1 MNKDESSSLL
11 QAHLAENNTQMD
23 DSNPD
28 LSCPNARKCK
38 VYKRR
43 RYILFVFTLTSIVSN
58 LMWNTWGP
66 IQRPCR
72 VVFGWETW
80 TVLLLSSFGS
90 IGPILGFIP
99 STWLMDTKGTSC
111 LASYSFKVLRDF
123 EVNRFF
129 EFAYVAVHSKHTNK
143 NRRIINNFKQ
153 NHPYHFVS

>member
-11 QAHLAENNTQMD
+11 QAHLAENNTQID

-43 RYILFVFTLTSIVSN
+43 WYILFVFTLTSIVSN

-129 EFAYVAVHSKHTNK
+129 EFALYEFRVCLCNSPFETY
-143 NRRIINNFKQ
+143 Q
-153 NHPYHFVS
+153 QES